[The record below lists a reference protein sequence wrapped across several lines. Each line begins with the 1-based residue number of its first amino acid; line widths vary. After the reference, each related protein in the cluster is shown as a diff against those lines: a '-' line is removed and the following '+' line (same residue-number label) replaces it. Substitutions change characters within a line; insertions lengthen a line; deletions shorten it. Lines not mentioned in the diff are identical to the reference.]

1 MSMSPLRASPD
12 SARRL
17 RSQRQLHAL
26 VLTVTRHSTH
36 GQMEGKAHRT
46 DAPAGPAGRRL
57 PSEPRGRHLKSRSP
71 SCRTVRCAGG
81 GRATKALRP
90 APLRCV
96 VMQTGSGGPRGG
108 GQQAAFCTP
117 VDISLHQELKHWPS
131 SEVSGQNPFSDALG
145 LRVIIKAGAPA
156 TSLKLGIPGF

>member
-1 MSMSPLRASPD
+1 MPFCHTFPLPLPFSLGPRVSMSPLRASPD

-108 GQQAAFCTP
+108 GTAGG
-117 VDISLHQELKHWPS
+117 ILHTCGHFP
-131 SEVSGQNPFSDALG
+131 P
-145 LRVIIKAGAPA
+145 
-156 TSLKLGIPGF
+156 PGT